1 MKTVYALSIVQLL
14 AIIFLAF
21 KIISLETQIETL
33 DAANDSQNQTQESHA
48 LASDA
53 QHSTLQDPVNTN
65 TTFQAPNLSLENI
78 RLVVRK
84 ELQATLA
91 KLELTTQSQ
100 KKPTDALSNI
110 PSDPQKVDKMD
121 YQLEYFMSDGKF
133 SAEELSQVETTL
145 ATMNYDDRQR
155 VLHKMAQAMN
165 KAKIN
170 FNN

>member
-1 MKTVYALSIVQLL
+1 MKTVYALSIIQLL
-14 AIIFLAF
+14 AIVFLAF
-21 KIISLETQIETL
+21 KIISLENQIDTL
-33 DAANDSQNQTQESHA
+33 AAADNSQNLIQKSHE

-53 QHSTLQDPVNTN
+53 QTSAIHQSGDTNKTLL
-65 TTFQAPNLSLENI
+65 ASNLSLENI

-84 ELQATLA
+84 ELQATLSI
-91 KLELTTQSQ
+91 LELSNQSH
-100 KKPTDALSNI
+100 KSPKELLAEI
-110 PSDPQKVDKMD
+110 PSDPQRVDEIN
-121 YQLEYFMSDGKF
+121 YQLEYFMSDGEF